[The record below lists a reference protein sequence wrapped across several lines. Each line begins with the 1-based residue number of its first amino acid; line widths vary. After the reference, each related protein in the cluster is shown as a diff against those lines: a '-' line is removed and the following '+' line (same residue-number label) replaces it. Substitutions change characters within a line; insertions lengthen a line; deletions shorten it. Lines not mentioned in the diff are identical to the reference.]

1 MKRTAIIIIVLMTAW
16 TSRAQTVT
24 FASQEVAATVRE
36 HIGLDDDAVVT
47 QAQTDTITRLSLSGL
62 GIRDISDIAA
72 LPALEW
78 LDLSSNAVADLSP
91 LLSLEHLHTLN
102 LSNNGLEDIN
112 PLAFASSKAMEV
124 NVALNHVGDFSYFFR
139 PMDSQF
145 TIIGMDAQLA
155 PQDNSFR
162 ICQLYATLNEKKYP
176 IVVYRGYTNMA
187 NNATLTFGETSV
199 KATIDGETY
208 QVEFPSAGQTAQMVR
223 LTNGI
228 FSDTTYVVPYSFYP
242 TNVGETITIATGLP
256 KHYRIVSAGA
266 LYGTVT
272 VEGMTLRYTAP
283 GELTP
288 DVVAFSYYENSRLR
302 GYGFLQTGIPMG
314 DANGDGKVDI
324 ADTKCIVN
332 HFVGIPNTSFLS
344 VAADVNGDGEVDIA
358 DAVKIVNFV
367 IGKINA
373 PAPKFDLTLPK

>member
-1 MKRTAIIIIVLMTAW
+1 MKRAAIIIIVLMTAW
-16 TSRAQTVT
+16 ASRAQTVT
-24 FASQEVAATVRE
+24 FASQEVAATVKE

-47 QAQTDTITRLSLSGL
+47 QAQTDTITWLSLSGL

-72 LPALEW
+72 MPALEW
-78 LDLSSNAVADLSP
+78 LDLSGNAVADLSP

-124 NVALNHVGDFSYFFR
+124 NVALNHIGDFSYFFR

-176 IVVYRGYTNMA
+176 VVVYRGYTNMPD
-187 NNATLTFGETSV
+187 NATLIFGETSA

-208 QVEFPSAGQTAQMVR
+208 QVEFPSAGQTVQMVR
-223 LTNGI
+223 LTNGT
-228 FSDTTYVVPYSFYP
+228 FADTTYVVPYSFHP
-242 TNVGETITIATGLP
+242 ANVGETITIATGLP
-256 KHYRIVSAGA
+256 KHYRIASAGA

-272 VEGMTLRYTAP
+272 VEGTTLRYTASS
-283 GELTP
+283 ELMP

-302 GYGFLQTGIPMG
+302 GYGFLQTGLPMG
-314 DANGDGKVDI
+314 DVNGDGKVDLS
-324 ADTKCIVN
+324 DVKCVVN

-344 VAADVNGDGEVDIA
+344 VAADANGDGVVDIA
-358 DAVKIVNFV
+358 DAVHIVNFV
-367 IGKINA
+367 VGKIAALA
-373 PAPKFDLTLPK
+373 PR